1 MSEPWV
7 PTVDDLRVK
16 MCYIC
21 REEERYDV
29 PTQAKTKWT
38 HPCQCTLIA
47 HESCLLHW
55 IQSSQ
60 ENQSRVEKAF
70 KCPQCGSDYEIESDN
85 PLLLRIMNKLNGMLT
100 RTGKIATLVGM
111 GTTLLTFG
119 TCLYVLCT
127 TYGAWAVREFLGP
140 EMFDLILSD
149 DPAKWPWHAYLNL
162 PLIPFSLVLSRSSLW
177 KSAVSPMVPL
187 FLAWPTTLPIHEKR
201 IDPKSWLGIQR
212 KAPYVHPLPPL
223 LSWPPAPI
231 IATIFLPVVQNLYRN
246 LFVRFH
252 RWVLNSEPSSEP
264 PPPIFPW
271 RLEIRFGQEAEEAA
285 NEEAREDANPANER
299 QNRERDGN
307 GRDDGNQDP
316 VAAAERLQSISSA
329 SAGRYIGGALLVPR
343 ISSLMGSLL
352 FRLSKR
358 SILLRKFLAVR
369 PPLKDRLDGFSVGEA
384 GTFSDVGQAV
394 KTAVR
399 VMIGGTR
406 TWTEADPVWWRNSV
420 GLGVFIVAKDCV
432 SLLHLYLTKREIQTR
447 RVKNKSFRGIDVRGL
462 DLIPMPPPIPLL

>member
-29 PTQAKTKWT
+29 PALAKSKWT
-38 HPCQCTLIA
+38 HPCKCTLIA

-60 ENQSRVEKAF
+60 ENQSRAEKAF
-70 KCPQCGSDYEIESDN
+70 KCPQCGADYEIESEN
-85 PLLLRIMNKLNGMLT
+85 PPLLRFLNKLNTMLT
-100 RTGKIATLVGM
+100 RTGKVATLVGM
-111 GTTLLTFG
+111 GTTVFTFG
-119 TCLYVLCT
+119 TCIYLLCT
-127 TYGAWAVREFLGP
+127 SYGAWAVREFLGK
-140 EMFDLILSD
+140 EMFDLILTE
-149 DPAKWPWHAYLNL
+149 DPTNWPWHAYLNL
-162 PLIPFSLVLSRSSLW
+162 PLIPFSLILSRSSLW
-177 KSAVSPMVPL
+177 KSKVSPMVPL
-187 FLAWPTTLPIHEKR
+187 FLAWPTTLPVREKR
-201 IDPKSWLGIQR
+201 IDAQTWWAIQR
-212 KAPYVHPLPPL
+212 KSSPVHPLPSL

-246 LFVRFH
+246 LFARFH

-264 PPPIFPW
+264 APPLFPW
-271 RLEIRFGQEAEEAA
+271 RLEIRFGQDAEEAA
-285 NEEAREDANPANER
+285 NEEPREEENRANGR
-299 QNRERDGN
+299 QNQEGDE
-307 GRDDGNQDP
+307 NQDP
-316 VAAAERLQSISSA
+316 VAAAERLQSLSSA

-352 FRLSKR
+352 FRLSKN
-358 SILLRKFLAVR
+358 STLLRKFLAIR
-369 PPLKDRLDGFSVGEA
+369 PPLKDRVDGFSVGEV
-384 GTFSDVGQAV
+384 GTFSDVTQAM

-399 VMIGGTR
+399 VMVGGTR

-420 GLGVFIVAKDCV
+420 GLGIFIVVKDCV

-447 RVKNKSFRGIDVRGL
+447 RVKNKSFKGIDIREL
-462 DLIPMPPPIPLL
+462 DLILPPPMTLF

>member
-60 ENQSRVEKAF
+60 ENQTRAEKAY
-70 KCPQCGSDYEIESDN
+70 KCPQCGADYEIESDN
-85 PLLLRIMNKLNGMLT
+85 PLLLRILNKLNQVLT
-100 RTGKIATLVGM
+100 RTGKITTLVGI
-111 GTTLLTFG
+111 GTTVFAFG
-119 TCLYVLCT
+119 TCIYLLCT
-127 TYGAWAVREFLGP
+127 SYGAWAVREFLGQ
-140 EMFDLILSD
+140 EMFDLILTE
-149 DPAKWPWHAYLNL
+149 DPTNWPWHAYLNL
-162 PLIPFSLVLSRSSLW
+162 PLIPFSLILARSSLW

-187 FLAWPTTLPIHEKR
+187 FLAWPTTLPIRDKR
-201 IDPKSWLGIQR
+201 LDPQMWLGIQR
-212 KAPYVHPLPPL
+212 KVSSVHPLPSL

-231 IATIFLPVVQNLYRN
+231 VATVFFPLVQNLYRN
-246 LFVRFH
+246 LFARFH
-252 RWVLNSEPSSEP
+252 CWVLNSEPSSEP

-271 RLEIRFGQEAEEAA
+271 RLEIRFGQDAGDAA
-285 NEEAREDANPANER
+285 NGEAREGENRADEQ
-299 QNRERDGN
+299 QNG
-307 GRDDGNQDP
+307 DGNQDP
-316 VAAAERLQSISSA
+316 VAAAERLQSLSSA

-352 FRLSKR
+352 LRLSKR
-358 SILLRKFLAVR
+358 SDLLRKFLATR
-369 PPLKDRLDGFSVGEA
+369 PPLKDRLDGFSIGEVGS
-384 GTFSDVGQAV
+384 FSDVGQAV
-394 KTAVR
+394 KTAVK

-420 GLGVFIVAKDCV
+420 GLGVFIVVKDCV

-447 RVKNKSFRGIDVRGL
+447 RVKNKSFKGIDVREL
-462 DLIPMPPPIPLL
+462 DLIVPPPMTLV